1 MPSLFR
7 RLLCSFAVC
16 AFAAGTFV
24 PSASAAKAIKSDKLN
39 LDPEMETEGV
49 AAKPNKKKDNAN
61 AKPAAVN
68 VAENEARALAKL
80 RERLAV
86 EEDDEWAV
94 IAERVTKVETLRR
107 SLAVGPNG
115 PRAGAAAGDK
125 AKRNARPAG
134 STNPEMDAL
143 RAAVGDQYPD
153 AEIKSRLARAH
164 ETYLRKEADLRKAQ
178 GELRAVLT
186 IRQEAIAVMAGLL
199 PP

>member
-16 AFAAGTFV
+16 AFSMGTFV

-49 AAKPNKKKDNAN
+49 AVKPNKKKDSAN

-164 ETYLRKEADLRKAQ
+164 EIYLRKEADLRKAQ